1 MVNLCLGLLLGGAG
15 LHLYHLTRTDIE
27 ITWFGWVLF
36 ALGAGSIV
44 MGFDVL
50 TGSIIEHEMQAG
62 WMGLGFF
69 TVTGAV
75 LWVSGWRYG
84 VYQKLPGGDRS

>member
-1 MVNLCLGLLLGGAG
+1 MVNLFLGFMLGAAG
-15 LHLYHLTRTDIE
+15 LCLYHLTQTGKE

-69 TVTGAV
+69 TVIAAV

-84 VYQKLPGGDRS
+84 VYQKLPGEDR